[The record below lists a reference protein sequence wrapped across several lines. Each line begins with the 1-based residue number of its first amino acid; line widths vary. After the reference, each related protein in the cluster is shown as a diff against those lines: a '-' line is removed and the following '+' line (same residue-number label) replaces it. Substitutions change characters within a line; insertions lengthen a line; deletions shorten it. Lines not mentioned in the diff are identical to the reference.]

1 MDFCQPLMVI
11 KNLKVQIQ
19 NAQKQVQEIKVDA
32 LQKIF
37 CEVAAELEA

>member
-32 LQKIF
+32 LQQIF
-37 CEVAAELEA
+37 YEVAAELEA

>member
-1 MDFCQPLMVI
+1 MVI
-11 KNLKVQIQ
+11 KNLKVQTQ

-37 CEVAAELEA
+37 YEVASELEA